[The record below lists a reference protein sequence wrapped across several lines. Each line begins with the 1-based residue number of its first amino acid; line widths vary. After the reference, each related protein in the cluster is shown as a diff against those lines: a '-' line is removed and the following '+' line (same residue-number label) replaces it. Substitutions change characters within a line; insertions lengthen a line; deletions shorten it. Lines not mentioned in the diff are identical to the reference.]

1 MDTKRDFEETFA
13 QSKEVTDFYRV
24 FAGTQ
29 IKTIPAKLFA
39 GNKLVRSFN
48 CAFQYCSNMESIP
61 VSIFDENRR
70 VTDFSGVFSWDYPN
84 LQRQESPYTVVNGK
98 KVHLYERENYPD
110 DFVEPTSTSSALSAF
125 ANYNWGL
132 ENIPSAW
139 R

>member
-1 MDTKRDFEETFA
+1 MY
-13 QSKEVTDFYRV
+13 S
-24 FAGTQ
+24 
-29 IKTIPAKLFA
+29 
-39 GNKLVRSFN
+39 
-48 CAFQYCSNMESIP
+48 YCSNMESIP